1 MNRVLLFLG
10 LILLGSA
17 LTVIYIRHLNRTV
30 FVEQQAV
37 HHQRDELNIEW
48 SKLLLEQA
56 TWSVLR
62 IENKARK
69 ELQLKVPTLE
79 QTQFVWTEED
89 LRG

>member
-1 MNRVLLFLG
+1 VNRILLFMG
-10 LILLGSA
+10 LILLASS
-17 LTVIYIRHLNRTV
+17 LTVIYVRHLNRTV

-69 ELQLKVPTLE
+69 ELELRVPTLE
-79 QTQFVWTEED
+79 QTQFVWTGEQQS
-89 LRG
+89 G

>member
-1 MNRVLLFLG
+1 MNRALLFLS
-10 LILLGSA
+10 LILLASS
-17 LTVIYIRHLNRTV
+17 LTVIYVRHLNRTV
-30 FVEQQAV
+30 FVQQQAV

-79 QTQFVWTEED
+79 QTQFVWIGEKQS
-89 LRG
+89 G

>member
-30 FVEQQAV
+30 FVEQQAI

-79 QTQFVWTEED
+79 QTQFVWTEEQQ
-89 LRG
+89 RG

>member
-30 FVEQQAV
+30 FVEQQAI

-69 ELQLKVPTLE
+69 ELKLKVPTLE
-79 QTQFVWTEED
+79 QTQFVWTEENPS
-89 LRG
+89 G

>member
-1 MNRVLLFLG
+1 MNRALLFLG
-10 LILLGSA
+10 LILLLSS
-17 LTVIYIRHLNRTV
+17 LTVIYVRHLNRSV
-30 FVEQQAV
+30 FVQQQAV

-69 ELQLKVPTLE
+69 ELELKVPTLE
-79 QTQFVWTEED
+79 QTQFVRTGEERD
-89 LRG
+89 G

>member
-1 MNRVLLFLG
+1 MNRALLFLG
-10 LILLGSA
+10 LILLLSS
-17 LTVIYIRHLNRTV
+17 LTVIYVRHLNRSV
-30 FVEQQAV
+30 FVQQQAV

-69 ELQLKVPTLE
+69 ELELKVPTLE
-79 QTQFVWTEED
+79 QTQFVRTGEARD
-89 LRG
+89 G